1 MVTLNVPL
9 HSKASNPHQESEHAI
24 VRGISAFYSWLSG
37 EGMTKQELVN
47 RDIAESRPLTM
58 YIGPTGF

>member
-1 MVTLNVPL
+1 MVTLNIPL
-9 HSKASNPHQESEHAI
+9 HRKATTLYEAGEHAI
-24 VRGISAFYSWLSG
+24 VRGISDFYSWLSG
-37 EGMTKQELVN
+37 EGMTKRELVN